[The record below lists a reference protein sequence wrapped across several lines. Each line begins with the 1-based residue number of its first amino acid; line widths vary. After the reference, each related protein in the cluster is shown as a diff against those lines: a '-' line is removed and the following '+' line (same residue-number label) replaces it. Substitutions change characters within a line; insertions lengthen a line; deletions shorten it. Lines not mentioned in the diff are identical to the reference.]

1 MNLFRINIGSDPHV
15 RSVRPEKE
23 CKRCGRFGHTA
34 KSCRVGLAT
43 CDDDRMVNDLL
54 ISPVVE
60 DNAIATA
67 DEDEVVVD
75 AGGDGEQQVAND
87 DDDEA
92 EDGDDVDANEEF
104 LNRINEQFEEMLE
117 NAEYEESDIG

>member
-23 CKRCGRFGHTA
+23 SKRCGRFGHTE
-34 KSCRVGLAT
+34 KSCRVGLVT
-43 CDDDRMVNDLL
+43 CDDDIMVNQLL

-60 DNAIATA
+60 DNATA

-92 EDGDDVDANEEF
+92 EDVDDVDANEEF
-104 LNRINEQFEEMLE
+104 LNQINEQFEVMLE